1 MNVNR
6 AGEIAA
12 HQRYWMIGSENDKF
26 ETLPDAFWSQF
37 EMIIGEFPFAEGR
50 VASFF
55 EMFYRFSYAM
65 LVFVLLINSFL
76 LAVVVILVPLT
87 CLRWRDQRRMR
98 HLPRK
103 LRAPFRGEPFNKRV
117 MCPTMV
123 REAASSKALLMGW
136 KEVIVTSR
144 VQI

>member
-26 ETLPDAFWSQF
+26 ETLTDALWSQF

-55 EMFYRFSYAM
+55 EMFYMFSYAM

-76 LAVVVILVPLT
+76 LAVVVGPRITTGAWVRIQLKNLN
-87 CLRWRDQRRMR
+87 
-98 HLPRK
+98 RK
-103 LRAPFRGEPFNKRV
+103 LKISENRKS
-117 MCPTMV
+117 
-123 REAASSKALLMGW
+123 REVKLKQTCSEMKFIEFW
-136 KEVIVTSR
+136 K
-144 VQI
+144 